1 MEISALMND
10 LINELPAVKLNP
22 VMQPKILIADDHS
35 MIRKGLKLHVQLT
48 LGFTDIEEVGT
59 CNELMKELVKNK
71 FTHLILD
78 IILSDGNTL
87 EVIPN
92 IRRVYP
98 DLNILVFSM
107 QPAEIYGEAV
117 KQYGIN
123 YYMSKSVGEDEMIL
137 TLQKFIQNELPQKRN
152 DIHHQ
157 DNPFKTLAP
166 RELEILHYVLKGIG
180 TKEISENLNLK
191 MNTVSTIK
199 TRIYEKTNAGNI
211 KELIELATLYNV
223 NY

>member
-1 MEISALMND
+1 MEITTQNAQQA
-10 LINELPAVKLNP
+10 EKEKR
-22 VMQPKILIADDHS
+22 MQPKILIADDHS
-35 MIRKGLKLHVQLT
+35 MIRKGLKLNIQLT
-48 LGFTDIEEVGT
+48 LGYTDIEEVAT
-59 CNELMKELVKNK
+59 CNDLMKELVKK
-71 FTHLILD
+71 KYTHLILD
-78 IILSDGNTL
+78 IILSDGSTL

-98 DLNILVFSM
+98 DLHILVFSM
-107 QPAEIYGEAV
+107 QPAEIYGEAL

-123 YYMSKSVGEDEMIL
+123 YYLSKSVGDEEIINI
-137 TLQKFIQNELPQKRN
+137 LQKFLQNETPVRRN
-152 DIHHQ
+152 NIQHQ
-157 DNPFKTLAP
+157 DNPFSTLAP

-180 TKEISENLNLK
+180 TKEIAETLNLK

>member
-1 MEISALMND
+1 
-10 LINELPAVKLNP
+10 
-22 VMQPKILIADDHS
+22 MQLS
-35 MIRKGLKLHVQLT
+35 
-48 LGFTDIEEVGT
+48 LGYTDIHEASS
-59 CNELMKELVKNK
+59 CNELMKELVRSNY
-71 FTHLILD
+71 THLVLD
-78 IILSDGNTL
+78 IILSDGSTL

-98 DLNILVFSM
+98 DMHVLIFSM
-107 QPAEIYGEAV
+107 QPAEVYGEAL

-123 YYMSKSVGEDEMIL
+123 YYLSKSVGEEEMQQV
-137 TLQKFIQNELPQKRN
+137 LQRFLNNEMPVKNTNGSQF
-152 DIHHQ
+152 Q
-157 DNPFKTLAP
+157 DNPFRALAP

-180 TKEISENLNLK
+180 TKDIAETLNLK

-211 KELIELATLYNV
+211 KELMELATLYNV

>member
-1 MEISALMND
+1 
-10 LINELPAVKLNP
+10 
-22 VMQPKILIADDHS
+22 MQPSILIADDHS
-35 MIRKGLKLHVQLT
+35 MIRKGLKLQIQLT
-48 LGFTDIEEVGT
+48 LGHADIQEVAT
-59 CNELMKELVKNK
+59 CNDLMNELVKK
-71 FTHLILD
+71 KYTHLVVD

-98 DLNILVFSM
+98 DLQILVFSM
-107 QPAEIYGEAV
+107 QPAEIYGEAL

-123 YYMSKSVGEDEMIL
+123 YYLSKSVGEEEMIQV
-137 TLQKFIQNELPQKRN
+137 LQKFLQNEVPQRRN
-152 DIHHQ
+152 NIQHQ

-166 RELEILHYVLKGIG
+166 RELEILHYILKGIG
-180 TKEISENLNLK
+180 TKEIGETLNLR
-191 MNTVSTIK
+191 MSTISTMK

-211 KELIELATLYNV
+211 KELMELATLYNV

>member
-1 MEISALMND
+1 MEISISNTSIQTETLKKM
-10 LINELPAVKLNP
+10 P
-22 VMQPKILIADDHS
+22 PKILIADDHS
-35 MIRKGLKLHVQLT
+35 MIRKGLKLNIQLS
-48 LGFTDIEEVGT
+48 LGYTDIEEVGT
-59 CNELMKELVKNK
+59 CNDLMKELVKK
-71 FTHLILD
+71 KYSHLILD
-78 IILSDGNTL
+78 IILSDGSTL

-98 DLNILVFSM
+98 DLSILVFSM
-107 QPAEIYGEAV
+107 QPAEIYGEAL

-123 YYMSKSVGEDEMIL
+123 FYLSKSAGDEEMML
-137 TLQKFIQNELPQKRN
+137 VLQKFLLNEAPLRRN
-152 DIHHQ
+152 DIHHH

-180 TKEISENLNLK
+180 TKEISETLNLK